1 MEQAVIEKA
10 LSNIT
15 MQAFDGL
22 QESAVDG
29 DRRMILALRQT
40 ILNFFAF
47 GDEDMTFAIRFVD
60 NLIEEFNS

>member
-1 MEQAVIEKA
+1 MEQEVIEKA
-10 LSNIT
+10 LRNIT

-22 QESAVDG
+22 QRTFDADQ
-29 DRRMILALRQT
+29 RMILALRQT